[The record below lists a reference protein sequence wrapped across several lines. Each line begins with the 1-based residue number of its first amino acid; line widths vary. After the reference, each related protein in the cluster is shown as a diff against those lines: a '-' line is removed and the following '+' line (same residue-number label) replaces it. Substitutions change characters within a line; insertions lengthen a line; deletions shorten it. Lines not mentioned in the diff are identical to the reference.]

1 MDEKSGESTREQE
14 TGAGIGKSESQ
25 KTLHGW
31 QTETVEREGEPLQIL
46 EILWKNFSPFFRKKI
61 IFFSQ
66 SSTFLELREF

>member
-46 EILWKNFSPFFRKKI
+46 EIL
-61 IFFSQ
+61 
-66 SSTFLELREF
+66 